1 MQMYK
6 ESKPFS
12 VMSEMHGPHEEMSV
26 KLPPQQMFSMP
37 LILLLLAE
45 EPNHGYALFKKM
57 LDLGAYDESTKASV
71 CYPALRML
79 KDEGLVDTELVDE
92 GSGPPRKV
100 YHITPAGR
108 ITLAS
113 MSEHLDRMSK
123 AVEYFQQRY
132 KDLGPALKATRPAD
146 GHHKSIH

>member
-1 MQMYK
+1 MYE

-12 VMSEMHGPHEEMSV
+12 IMSELSGPGEHMGI
-26 KLPPQQMFSMP
+26 KPPPQHMFPMP
-37 LILLLLAE
+37 VLLLLLAE
-45 EPNHGYALFKKM
+45 EPTHGYALFKKM
-57 LDLGAYDESTKASV
+57 CDLGVYDESTKASV

-79 KDEGLVDTELVDE
+79 KEEGLVDTELVDE
-92 GSGPPRKV
+92 GAGPPRKV

-123 AVEYFQQRY
+123 AVEYFQRRY
-132 KDLGPALKATRPAD
+132 SEVGPALKATRPAD
-146 GHHKSIH
+146 GHHKDIH